1 MFYPTARRLVFGV
14 HLFRFFKRLKGLHA
28 RATLHVSVKNVI
40 YFYRTGPAG
49 QGGYGMKEG
58 AVRTFAYTGKP
69 MDRPVTAAVIVAAGA
84 STRMGIPKQLIPL
97 RGVPVIAYTLSAFEQ
112 AASIDEI
119 LLVARQEHMLQYYD
133 IAKSYGIGKLTQIIP
148 GGNSR
153 QESAAKGVYAC
164 HDNTAFFAIHDG
176 ARPLIRPQIIDAV
189 AAAAY
194 RDGAATAAVRVKDTV
209 KVSNDDGFIAGT
221 PDRRYLWNVQTPQI
235 FERRLYLDALKRAVR
250 DGRDYTDDCQLAEA
264 AGYPVRLVESD
275 YGNIK
280 ITTPEDVS
288 LAESLLSKRADIS
301 NETEV

>member
-1 MFYPTARRLVFGV
+1 
-14 HLFRFFKRLKGLHA
+14 
-28 RATLHVSVKNVI
+28 
-40 YFYRTGPAG
+40 
-49 QGGYGMKEG
+49 MKEG

-153 QESAAKGVYAC
+153 QESAARGVYAC

-301 NETEV
+301 NETEA